1 MSVIEVHGVSKR
13 YRKDLQPLFHMSLKT
28 FFLDGFR
35 QKLQEPAAL
44 VWALQDVDFKVA
56 KGTTLGIIGRNGSGK
71 STLLRLMAGILKPD
85 TGSIEIR
92 GPVAPLI
99 ELGAGFHHE
108 MTARDNIIVN
118 GMILGLSKNTIKA
131 RVDTIIDFAELR
143 HVLDDPIRTFS
154 TGMVMRLGF
163 SVAIHV
169 DPEILIM
176 DEILAVG
183 DVAFRRKCFERLE
196 LFKHDGKTMVVVSHD
211 LNLVRSWCDEAMW
224 LEAGIMKI
232 FGHPGDVVDA
242 YLRECG

>member
-1 MSVIEVHGVSKR
+1 MSVIEVHRVSKR
-13 YRKDLQPLFHMSLKT
+13 YRKGLEPLFPTTLKT

-35 QKLQEPAAL
+35 HKPNKPAPV
-44 VWALQDVDFKVA
+44 VWALQEVDFKVA
-56 KGTTLGIIGRNGSGK
+56 RGTTLGIIGRNGSGK
-71 STLLRLMAGILKPD
+71 STLLRLMTHILKPD
-85 TGSIEIR
+85 MGTIAIR
-92 GPVAPLI
+92 GQVAPLI
-99 ELGAGFHHE
+99 ELGAGFHPE
-108 MTARDNIIVN
+108 MTARENIIVN

-131 RVDTIIDFAELR
+131 RMDTIIDFAELR

-169 DPEILIM
+169 DPDILIM

-183 DVAFRRKCFERLE
+183 DEAFRRKCFERLE
-196 LFKHDGKTMVVVSHD
+196 TFKHDGKTMVLVSHD

-224 LEAGIMKI
+224 LNAGLMKM
-232 FGHPGDVVDA
+232 FGHPGDVVDG